1 MEVTKMSIP
10 VKVLA
15 CISLSAFTIAALVGF
30 EIPEDTNNI
39 FSKFAVW
46 IKSKL
51 KWQWLEKRY
60 SLSRIVVIGGL
71 IFGLVS
77 IVFN

>member
-15 CISLSAFTIAALVGF
+15 VISLSAFTIAALVGF

-39 FSKFAVW
+39 FSKCAVC
-46 IKSKL
+46 IKNKL

-60 SLSRIVVIGGL
+60 SLSRIVVMGGL
-71 IFGLVS
+71 IFGIVS
-77 IVFN
+77 IALS